1 MQSSMSWT
9 VRVPA
14 VRWRKP
20 VQPLQRGALRS
31 PLAIPTSATAT
42 IYVVAAAI
50 YVVGHRPSAAILRRK
65 RHFGIDTTHHRLTG
79 TPHTSEN
86 EGFSDIE
93 CLCYSGCCCDR
104 FPACFLC

>member
-9 VRVPA
+9 ARGPA

-50 YVVGHRPSAAILRRK
+50 YVVGHVDGSMA
-65 RHFGIDTTHHRLTG
+65 
-79 TPHTSEN
+79 
-86 EGFSDIE
+86 GFSRSEDGAGGISTRVGAPNE
-93 CLCYSGCCCDR
+93 LQEY
-104 FPACFLC
+104 